1 MQIRRT
7 CTCTVLIYIEII
19 ISQLMLNIRFPP
31 CVEYVYMYV
40 GICTGPRKEFW
51 SCLCQAVT
59 KKEKMF
65 KLTDGGH
72 LR

>member
-1 MQIRRT
+1 
-7 CTCTVLIYIEII
+7 
-19 ISQLMLNIRFPP
+19 MLNIRFPP